1 MLGAT
6 VIMWSRISLRMRI
19 TLLTILALSL
29 VTVCI
34 TILSVYNARQN
45 FLIPIIG
52 HIERTGFYNIDEMER
67 GNLEQETEEL
77 IHIQLGIDQDGMVR
91 MQLIIDRSQN
101 DFQIYSLVI
110 AALFVIIGTVFAYI
124 ISG

>member
-1 MLGAT
+1 
-6 VIMWSRISLRMRI
+6 MRI